1 MKFIR
6 MPIEVESPE
15 QMGYENVKYNL
26 TESSV
31 SDAIIDDLKI
41 DLQGTVLG
49 YGDHVG
55 YKPLRKNIATDFN
68 VTENDVLV
76 TAGASSALF
85 IIHTSILTAADQLLV
100 MHPNYGTNIE
110 TPRAI
115 GTTVDFISLKF
126 ENNFR
131 PDFEEIKKQITKQ
144 TKIISITNPHNPTG
158 VCLTL
163 NELQEFV
170 MLAKKNKCYLLV
182 DETYRELTH
191 GEKLPVAAT
200 LGDHVISVSSLSK
213 AYGLPGIRIG
223 WIITRN
229 KALQNVFLAAK
240 EQIFIC
246 NSLLDETV
254 AHHFMRNKMAHQQR
268 IKKHTEKNFSILK
281 NWINAETRMQ
291 WIEPTGGV
299 VSFPRIKKEVKIN
312 IEKFYQTLNLTHK
325 TFVGPGHWFE
335 MDKRYMRIGYG
346 WPTSADLKQGLANIT
361 LAMDSNIR

>member
-1 MKFIR
+1 MRYIR

-41 DLQGTVLG
+41 DLRGTVLG
-49 YGDHVG
+49 YGDHLG
-55 YKPLRKNIATDFN
+55 HKPLRKSIALEN
-68 VTENDVLV
+68 GVTEDDVLV

-85 IIHTSILTAADQLLV
+85 IIHTSLLTAQDELLV

-115 GTTVDFISLKF
+115 GVNVKFISLTF
-126 ENNFR
+126 ENGFR
-131 PDFEEIKKQITKQ
+131 PDFDEIKKQITSK
-144 TKIISITNPHNPTG
+144 TKIISITNPNNPTG
-158 VCLTL
+158 VYLT
-163 NELQEFV
+163 NEELTQFIQ
-170 MLAKKNKCYLLV
+170 LAEKNNCYLLV

-191 GEKLPVAAT
+191 GEKLPLAAT
-200 LGDHVISVSSLSK
+200 LSDRIISVSSLSK

-223 WIITRN
+223 WIISKN
-229 KALQNVFLAAK
+229 KVLQNVFLAAK

-254 AHHFMRNKMAHQQR
+254 AHHFTRNKMAHQQR
-268 IKKHTEKNFSILK
+268 IARNNEKNFGILK
-281 NWINAETRMQ
+281 KWMSEETRME
-291 WIEPTGGV
+291 WIEPKGGV
-299 VSFPRIKKEVKIN
+299 VSFPRIKKEIKTN

-346 WPTSADLKQGLANIT
+346 WPTAADLKQGL
-361 LAMDSNIR
+361 SNISAALNENTK

>member
-15 QMGYENVKYNL
+15 QMGYENVKFNL

-31 SDAIIDDLKI
+31 SDAVIDDLKI
-41 DLQGTVLG
+41 DLRGTVLG
-49 YGDHVG
+49 YGDHLG
-55 YKPLRKNIATDFN
+55 YKPLRKSISVDFG

-76 TAGASSALF
+76 TAGAASALF
-85 IIHTSILTAADQLLV
+85 IIHTSILTAQDQLLV

-126 ENNFR
+126 ENGYK
-131 PDFEEIKKQITKQ
+131 PDFDEIKKQITKQ

-163 NELQEFV
+163 DELKEFIS
-170 MLAKKNKCYLLV
+170 LAKKHKCYLLV

-200 LGDHVISVSSLSK
+200 LADCVISVSSLSK
-213 AYGLPGIRIG
+213 AYGLPGIRMG
-223 WIITRN
+223 WIISKN
-229 KALQNVFLAAK
+229 KALQNLFLAAK

-254 AHHFMRNKMAHQQR
+254 AHHFLRNKMVHQQR

-281 NWINAETRMQ
+281 TWITNETRME
-291 WIEPTGGV
+291 WVEPTGGV
-299 VSFPRIKKEVKIN
+299 VSFPRIKKSVKIN

-346 WPTSADLKQGLANIT
+346 WPTSADLKQGL
-361 LAMDSNIR
+361 SNVSAALDETTK